1 MRSPQVEPLHRT
13 WIHSDRFVPRQFVR
27 PALSFMKL
35 EAASGIVMLIAAIA
49 AVVWAN
55 TAFESYENLLHTHT
69 AIAFGSWH
77 LELHLGHLIND
88 GLMAIF
94 FFVVALEIK
103 RELVMGELKDL
114 RVAMLPVIAAV
125 GGMAFP
131 ALIYAGINRGDTAA
145 MSGWAVPMA
154 TDIAFSAGVLSLLG
168 RRVPVGAK
176 LFLLTLAIVDDLGGI
191 LVIAIFYA
199 KGLALA
205 NLGIAFVG
213 LALVALASKAGIRH
227 HAFYIPLAVVV
238 WYFFYKSGVH
248 ATLAG
253 VAMGFLTP
261 ARPMYSAKEL
271 DVKARKVLD
280 TYPANGETVEDR
292 EHADYEALQLSDVA
306 RESVS
311 PLMRAEHRLAK
322 WAAFAIIPVFALA
335 NAGVR
340 FEGSVVDSLLS
351 APALGVALGLVL
363 GKTIGISLFTVTG
376 LKLGL
381 GRLPAG
387 MNLRHLVGA
396 AATAGIGFTVALFI
410 TALAYTDTVI
420 ANEAKVGI
428 FVGSIVAGILGA
440 VIFLTAP
447 KAKDEAGV
455 EEMADRAPTEAE
467 WQSHRPELV
476 GAASHE

>member
-1 MRSPQVEPLHRT
+1 MQTHDEPLHRT

-27 PALSFMKL
+27 PVMSFMKL
-35 EAASGIVMLIAAIA
+35 ESASGIVMLLAAIT

-55 TAFESYENLLHTHT
+55 TAFDSYDSFLHTHT
-69 AIAFGSWH
+69 AVEIGSWK
-77 LELHLGHLIND
+77 LDLHLGHLVND
-88 GLMAIF
+88 ALMALF

-103 RELVMGELKDL
+103 RELVLGELKDL
-114 RVAMLPVIAAV
+114 RVALLPVIAAV
-125 GGMAFP
+125 GGMVVP
-131 ALIYAGINRGDTAA
+131 ALIYTSINMGDAQA
-145 MSGWAVPMA
+145 MKGWAVPMA

-191 LVIAIFYA
+191 MVIAIFFA
-199 KGLALA
+199 KDLALQ
-205 NLGIAFVG
+205 NLGVAFVG
-213 LALVALASKAGIRH
+213 LALVALASKSGIRH
-227 HAFYIPLAVVV
+227 YAFYIPMGAMV

-271 DVKARKVLD
+271 DTKARKVLD
-280 TYPANGETVEDR
+280 TYPPKGDSAEDR
-292 EHADYEALQLSDVA
+292 EHADHEALQLSDVA

-322 WAAFAIIPVFALA
+322 WAAFVIVPVFALS

-340 FEGSVVDSLLS
+340 FEGSLLDSLMS
-351 APALGVALGLVL
+351 GPALGVALGLVL
-363 GKTIGISLFTVTG
+363 GKTVGISLFTIVG

-387 MNLRHLVGA
+387 MNMRHMLGA

-410 TALAYTDTVI
+410 TALAYTDTVV
-420 ANEAKVGI
+420 ANQAKVGI
-428 FVGSIVAGILGA
+428 FAGSIISGILGA

-447 KAKDEAGV
+447 KAKDEEAV
-455 EEMADRAPTEAE
+455 DEHAQPTATAARAAN
-467 WQSHRPELV
+467 RPELV
-476 GAASHE
+476 DAGSHD